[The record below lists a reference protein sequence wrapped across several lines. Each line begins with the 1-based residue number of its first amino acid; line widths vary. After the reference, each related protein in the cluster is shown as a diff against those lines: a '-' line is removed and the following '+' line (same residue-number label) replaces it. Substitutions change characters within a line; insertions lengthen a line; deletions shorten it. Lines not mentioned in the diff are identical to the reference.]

1 MKNLSLSPEIQF
13 LLCYSRTE
21 IDEKVAK
28 RAEDILEQPLNWDY
42 LLKTAYNHGVAP
54 LLYNNLKK
62 TKSKDI
68 VPKDTIKSLEAI
80 YYATAFNNMQLLKET
95 GKVLNSFNYAKIKV
109 ISFKGPSLVKI
120 IYKNPALR
128 PFLDI
133 DLLISKDDLPKVIDI
148 LKDMGYS
155 LPEYLLPLEL
165 YTKYHFHLLFI
176 KKNGHQTNLE
186 IHWDLKDN
194 FKYPPMGIME
204 IWRDARQVEISGAPA
219 MIMAPEDLLIYLC
232 HHIDRHGYMNRF
244 INTQQDCYSFILN
257 ELSWNRLIWFVDVYE
272 VIKYYGKRINWMNL
286 IEKSNRWDK
295 NGSVASSLH
304 LTNQLFQVGLEPH
317 ILNTLNPP
325 IISTV
330 EGLLYKFIIRRA
342 SNQERR
348 KDFILKFY
356 ERKITRSNKR
366 FVFRPIRLIEL
377 NYRLI
382 TLFVLFPFE
391 LAYHIIKRFI
401 SKY

>member
-1 MKNLSLSPEIQF
+1 MKNLSLSPEIQL

-68 VPKDTIKSLEAI
+68 IPKDTIKSLEAI

-95 GKVLNSFNYAKIKV
+95 GKVLNAFNDARIKA
-109 ISFKGPSLVKI
+109 IIFKGSSLSKI

-128 PFLDI
+128 PFSDV
-133 DLLISKDDLPKVIDI
+133 DVLISKDDLPKVIDI
-148 LKDMGYS
+148 LTNMGYV
-155 LPEYLLPLEL
+155 LPEYLLPFGL

-194 FKYPPMGIME
+194 FKYSPMGIME

-232 HHIDRHGYMNRF
+232 HHLDRHGYMNRF
-244 INTQQDCYSFILN
+244 IYNQQNCYSFILN
-257 ELSWNRLIWFVDVYE
+257 ELSGNRLIWFVDIYE
-272 VIKYYGKRINWMNL
+272 VIKYYGKRINGANL
-286 IEKSNRWDK
+286 IEKTRNWDK
-295 NGSVASSLH
+295 DGSVASTLFF
-304 LTNQLFQVGLEPH
+304 TNWLFQAELDPDVLSALKSPGSS
-317 ILNTLNPP
+317 
-325 IISTV
+325 II
-330 EGLLYKFIIRRA
+330 EGLLYGFIIKRYY
-342 SNQERR
+342 QKGQ
-348 KDFILKFY
+348 KDYILKFLDKKILKMD
-356 ERKITRSNKR
+356 ER
-366 FVFRPIRLIEL
+366 FQFRPIRLIEL